1 MRANYIKVV
10 LNGKK
15 PFVAL
20 ASNKSFFMSRGAKI
34 EEPTEKEIIAAFPN
48 HIKRNSA
55 GEKQAHET
63 AKSELASAKEALEKA
78 NEAHSAT
85 LLEFD
90 KEKQAHETAKSE
102 LASAKEALEKANEAL
117 KETSAALEG
126 AKTEIEKLK
135 ITKK

>member
-78 NEAHSAT
+78 NEA
-85 LLEFD
+85 
-90 KEKQAHETAKSE
+90 
-102 LASAKEALEKANEAL
+102 L